1 MKKLITNIF
10 LVFGLY
16 LNSFS
21 QADTC
26 NIDYY
31 NMFNTDS
38 IVSIWG
44 ESDASYNYFTDCILK
59 RYQDELLEVYQTN
72 TLYIELEGEN
82 WFKISR
88 FFIYTA
94 DKKLIYF
101 TPCQIEELVK

>member
-1 MKKLITNIF
+1 MKKLITSVF

-16 LNSFS
+16 SNSFS
-21 QADTC
+21 QTDTC
-26 NIDYY
+26 KVDYY

-44 ESDASYNYFTDCILK
+44 NSDASYNHFTNCIFK
-59 RYQDELLEVYQTN
+59 RYQGKLLELYQTN

-88 FFIYTA
+88 FFIYTSER
-94 DKKLIYF
+94 KHVYF
-101 TPCQIEELVK
+101 TPCQMEELFK